1 MASLRQTLGLD
12 ELSVGTNAA
21 GNPTLQ
27 AGRYVA
33 KGVYLGAQQATGSNG
48 TQATVQV
55 DLTKRL
61 KLVTTAGTPTA
72 TATGAAPTGQAA
84 SVGLTYQFQDRPFM
98 RFHELPQRTRGGPP
112 TLPLQVATGLA
123 ADARWNET
131 ARAAAELPLPQ
142 AEGETLFPVRSAA
155 TASLLTVTW
164 GARRCGR
171 YIQFG
176 EMP

>member
-1 MASLRQTLGLD
+1 
-12 ELSVGTNAA
+12 
-21 GNPTLQ
+21 
-27 AGRYVA
+27 
-33 KGVYLGAQQATGSNG
+33 
-48 TQATVQV
+48 
-55 DLTKRL
+55 
-61 KLVTTAGTPTA
+61 
-72 TATGAAPTGQAA
+72 
-84 SVGLTYQFQDRPFM
+84 M

-142 AEGETLFPVRSAA
+142 AEGETLFLVRSAA